1 METLLK
7 ELCQE
12 KKFEKAKNKIKNLLS
27 RIKWFKVA
35 ASAISLGAS
44 ITASVATGNP
54 LPIVMS
60 VPRTAEGAANAIKE
74 ISDNAEDTSVLQ
86 EAADSFL
93 YPLMKVQEY
102 KWEVPEIQK
111 WLDCEPKEL
120 YEQRLNK
127 YFYLTR
133 ENLAKNIIDQQNF
146 SEEAKRIHSIFLL
159 SRSIYQI
166 Q

>member
-1 METLLK
+1 MFEGYEDAKIALMETLLK

-35 ASAISLGAS
+35 TSAISLGAS

-74 ISDNAEDTSVLQ
+74 ISDNAEDIKEKEEVL
-86 EAADSFL
+86 EKAL
-93 YPLMKVQEY
+93 
-102 KWEVPEIQK
+102 
-111 WLDCEPKEL
+111 
-120 YEQRLNK
+120 
-127 YFYLTR
+127 
-133 ENLAKNIIDQQNF
+133 
-146 SEEAKRIHSIFLL
+146 
-159 SRSIYQI
+159 
-166 Q
+166 